1 MTRNIRSLLD
11 LTAEQIDHL
20 LNRAIELKARRR
32 QGIVDQPLVGKTLG
46 LLFDK
51 ASTRTRVSFET
62 AMAQLGGTPL
72 YIQADTTQMARK
84 EPIAD
89 TARVLGRYVDALAI
103 RTYAQDRV
111 DEFAKHAGI
120 PVINALTDL
129 YHPCQVLSD
138 LMTVVEVVGGYAEA
152 TVAWV
157 GDGNNVA
164 NSWISAA
171 SILGFKL
178 NLACPEGFTPRE
190 DVLKPAMAARPDT
203 IRLTNDPA
211 EAVANADV
219 IYTDVWA
226 SMGQEEEL
234 AARLEKFKPFQVNE
248 ELLAK
253 APEKAV
259 VMHCLPAHRGEE
271 ISEAVLEGP
280 RSVVWDQAENKMHLH
295 KAVLEWGISG

>member
-1 MTRNIRSLLD
+1 MTRSIRSLLD
-11 LTAEQIDHL
+11 LTPEQIDAL
-20 LNRAIELKARRR
+20 IDRAIELKARRKE
-32 QGIVDQPLVGKTLG
+32 GIVDRPLIGKTLG

-72 YIQADTTQMARK
+72 YISAATTQIARN
-84 EPIAD
+84 EPISD

-103 RTYAQDRV
+103 RTFDQARV
-111 DEFAKHAGI
+111 DEFARYAGI
-120 PVINALTDL
+120 PVINALTDR

-138 LMTVVEVVGGYAEA
+138 LMTVVEVAGGYRDA

-178 NLACPEGFTPRE
+178 NLACPEGFAPVADILE
-190 DVLKPAMAARPDT
+190 PAMEARPET
-203 IRLTNDPA
+203 IRLTSDPA
-211 EAVANADV
+211 QAVADADV

-248 ELLAK
+248 ALLAK

-271 ISEAVLEGP
+271 ISEGVLEGP

-295 KAVLEWGISG
+295 KAVLEWGMGG